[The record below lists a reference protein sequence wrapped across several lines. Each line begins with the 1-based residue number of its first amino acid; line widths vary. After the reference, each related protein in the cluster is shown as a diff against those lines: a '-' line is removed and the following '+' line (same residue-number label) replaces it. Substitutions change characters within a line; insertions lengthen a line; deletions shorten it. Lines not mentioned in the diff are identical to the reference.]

1 MKSILKNMGLIGK
14 NSCSPWQS
22 FCSLI
27 VALAAFPIFW
37 GYQIEAICGQEPTAE
52 GTSQK
57 DPKQSEGALPSKE
70 EGTFSVTKLTKLGR
84 PSIVVIGFHG
94 RDGKPQGMGTGF
106 VISKDGLVATNLHVI
121 GEARSIFVQTAEGKS
136 LKVKEVYASDR
147 TLDLAVL
154 RVEGLKAPPLELG
167 DSTKVEQ
174 GESVIAL
181 GNPQGLKHSVVSGVV
196 SSRREMAGRGMLQLA
211 IPIEPGNSGGPVLD
225 ENGKVLG
232 IVTMKSLVT
241 ENLGFAV
248 EVAELKRLL
257 LHPNTV
263 PMERW
268 LTIGSIDKRHWK
280 PRFGGSWLQ
289 RSGKVIANGSGEGF
303 GGRMIC
309 QSLQAIPEVPYEV
322 SVQVK
327 LDSESGA
334 AGLIFGD
341 EGEHRHFG
349 FYPSAGKM
357 RLVRFDGPDVLS
369 WQILEDEPSRAYRA
383 DEWNLISVRVEA
395 EGVKCFV
402 NGELQYDSKISIPAM
417 GHVGLVKFRE
427 PGAEFRRF
435 AVKKASEGIANEAEN
450 FSKLRELVDSL
461 PSLAKVEKE
470 SRSKLLEQPA
480 SAERML
486 ELRVKELKQRVAE
499 LEKITL
505 DVKCEDVLQRLEK
518 LCGSKVQNVDL
529 LRSGLVLA
537 QLDESDVDVEAYV
550 SAVDRMAEE
559 IKAKFPEGA
568 DDKAK
573 LTQLHQYLFEENGFH
588 GSRVDYYHRANSYL
602 NRVIDDREGIPIT
615 LSVLYMELAKRVG
628 LMVEGVGLPGHFV
641 VRVKHPGEAE
651 GVIVDAFDR
660 GKELTKAEAEA
671 LVKEQTGS
679 NPTDE
684 MWQAVTERAIL
695 QRMLQN
701 LMGVAQQQ
709 GDREALRR
717 YLSAMLVMDPTLVRQ
732 RGMKATLDFETGRIQ
747 ESLKGLDW
755 FLENSPEGIDLN
767 EIRELRARFERALQP

>member
-1 MKSILKNMGLIGK
+1 MESMQKIMGQILN
-14 NSCSPWQS
+14 NRVAATR
-22 FCSLI
+22 SLCLLF
-27 VALAAFPIFW
+27 VVFVVGPFFLNCKHGVVF
-37 GYQIEAICGQEPTAE
+37 GQEPVAEATA
-52 GTSQK
+52 QK
-57 DPKQSEGALPSKE
+57 DEKAAEEASPSKS

-154 RVEGLKAPPLELG
+154 RVEGLEAPPLELG

-174 GESVIAL
+174 GASVIAL

-257 LHPNTV
+257 SHPNTV
-263 PMERW
+263 PMDRW
-268 LTIGSIDKRHWK
+268 LTIGSIDKRYWK
-280 PRFGGSWLQ
+280 PRFGGGWLQ
-289 RSGKVIANGSGEGF
+289 RSGKVIASGSGEGF

-309 QSLQAIPEVPYEV
+309 QSLQQIPEVPYEV
-322 SVQVK
+322 SAQVK

-369 WQILEDEPSRAYRA
+369 WQILEDEPSKAYRA
-383 DEWNLISVRVEA
+383 EEWNLIAVRVEA
-395 EGVKCFV
+395 GGVKCFV
-402 NGELQYDSKISIPAM
+402 NGELQYDAKISIPAV
-417 GHVGLVKFRE
+417 GHVGLVKFRD

-435 AVKKASEGIANEAEN
+435 TLKKAGEGVASDAE
-450 FSKLRELVDSL
+450 SLAKLRELVDTL
-461 PSLAKVEKE
+461 PSLAKIEKE
-470 SRSKLLEQPA
+470 SRAKLLEQPA

-505 DVKCEDVLQRLEK
+505 DVKSEEVLQRLEK
-518 LCGSKVQNVDL
+518 LCGTQVQKVDL

-550 SAVDRMAEE
+550 SSVDRMAEE
-559 IKAKFPEGA
+559 IKAKFPAEA

-573 LTQLHQYLFEENGFH
+573 LALLHQYLFEENGFH

-628 LMVEGVGLPGHFV
+628 LVVEGVGLPSHFV
-641 VRVKHPGEAE
+641 VRVKRSGESDRT
-651 GVIVDAFDR
+651 IVDAFDR

-679 NPTDE
+679 VPTEE

-717 YLSAMLVMDPTLVRQ
+717 YLSAMLVMDPSLVRQ

-755 FLENSPEGIDLN
+755 FLENGPDGIDLG
-767 EIRELRARFERALQP
+767 EIRELRSRFERALQP